1 MKFIARKGDKEK
13 LVLVEGA
20 YLVEKTKVKNP
31 ALDWKKRKDQLKK
44 AGYDITVLDLKVRI
58 YLDDQSWVKIKYDSG
73 FLNIEGPFKVEKGKW
88 GIKGVKFL
96 PMSSWI
102 KGKR

>member
-1 MKFIARKGDKEK
+1 M
-13 LVLVEGA
+13 
-20 YLVEKTKVKNP
+20 
-31 ALDWKKRKDQLKK
+31 
-44 AGYDITVLDLKVRI
+44 VRI